1 MIALSQGDKQKKQQE
16 NKSVPEGGGGVILL
30 VSDLRSAVQCLQ
42 ECLRVRDLKRFW
54 SFAASFPP
62 TAVCNDNNNDNV
74 NNSGREKEEVFP
86 GTLFTGLRRGCSS
99 RVGAGRSGVQ
109 SAASR

>member
-1 MIALSQGDKQKKQQE
+1 MSSGVSEGQGFE
-16 NKSVPEGGGGVILL
+16 EVLE
-30 VSDLRSAVQCLQ
+30 LRS
-42 ECLRVRDLKRFW
+42 FI
-54 SFAASFPP
+54 PP
-62 TAVCNDNNNDNV
+62 TAVCNDNNNDDDV

>member
-1 MIALSQGDKQKKQQE
+1 MSSGVSEGQGFEKVLE
-16 NKSVPEGGGGVILL
+16 
-30 VSDLRSAVQCLQ
+30 LRS
-42 ECLRVRDLKRFW
+42 FI
-54 SFAASFPP
+54 PT
-62 TAVCNDNNNDNV
+62 TAVCNDNNNDDV

-86 GTLFTGLRRGCSS
+86 GTLFAGLRRGCSS